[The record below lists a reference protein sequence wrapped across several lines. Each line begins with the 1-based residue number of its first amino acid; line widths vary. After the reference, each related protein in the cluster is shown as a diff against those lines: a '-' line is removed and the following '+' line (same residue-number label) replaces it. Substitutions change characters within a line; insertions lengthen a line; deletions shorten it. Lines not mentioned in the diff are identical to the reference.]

1 MTYRCKKF
9 LNNMSKLQGGIQQQG
24 QVIDE
29 TERDDAIVNAEVSCR
44 EGVTGGKLVK
54 TAGTKILRP

>member
-1 MTYRCKKF
+1 
-9 LNNMSKLQGGIQQQG
+9 MSKPQGGIQQQG

-29 TERDDAIVNAEVSCR
+29 TERDDAIVNADVSCR

-54 TAGTKILRP
+54 AVKTTVKNLLQWLLHASH